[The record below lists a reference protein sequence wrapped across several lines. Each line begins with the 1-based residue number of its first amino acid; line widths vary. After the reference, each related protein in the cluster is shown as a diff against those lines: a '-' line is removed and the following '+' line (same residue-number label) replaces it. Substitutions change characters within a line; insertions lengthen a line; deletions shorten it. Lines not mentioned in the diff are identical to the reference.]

1 MSKDVNGS
9 LVRWSCVQRNRKSLP
24 VEKNKTEVQR
34 EAEMREFMCLQ
45 RNRGSSFE
53 EQAVRCPNGL
63 SRLGSRSKNSMTC
76 TLPLSFERH
85 PCNLIIN
92 LPSLLNLALVS
103 LLFSTKIIL
112 A

>member
-34 EAEMREFMCLQ
+34 EAEMRESSCVSRETEDLLL
-45 RNRGSSFE
+45 RNK
-53 EQAVRCPNGL
+53 L
-63 SRLGSRSKNSMTC
+63 LG
-76 TLPLSFERH
+76 
-85 PCNLIIN
+85 
-92 LPSLLNLALVS
+92 ALMVFQD
-103 LLFSTKIIL
+103 LVQDPKI